1 MQNTT
6 NSSFT
11 KKQREISASL
21 NHFYNNPIARV
32 SLELFLTIGLVL
44 FLAVFA
50 IKPTLITMSDLIKE
64 IESKKKLEQQLTQK
78 VAALQTAQSQY
89 FTIEEKLPI
98 LSEAIPEQPQ
108 IILSAKLIEKIAADS
123 KVIIRNMSI
132 IEIPPEDDGQVP
144 FSQKAK
150 QNLSITVGV
159 TADYIAIRDFV
170 ENLKNSR
177 KSFVVESVVFS
188 LEEEKGSKKLSANL
202 TINAPYFG
210 KVISP
215 EAKGSR

>member
-1 MQNTT
+1 MQNNT
-6 NSSFT
+6 NTSIT

-21 NHFYNNPIARV
+21 NHFYNNPVARV

-44 FLAVFA
+44 FLAIFA

-78 VAALQTAQSQY
+78 VAALQTAQSQF
-89 FTIEEKLPI
+89 FTIENKLPI

-108 IILSAKLIEKIAADS
+108 IILSAKLVEKIAADS
-123 KVIIRNMSI
+123 KVLIRNMTI
-132 IEIPPEDDGQVP
+132 VEIPPEDTGEIP

-159 TADYIAIRDFV
+159 TADYVSIRDFV
-170 ENLKNSR
+170 ENLRNSR

-188 LEEEKGSKKLSANL
+188 LEEEKGGKKLSANI

-210 KVISP
+210 KVITQ
-215 EAKGSR
+215 EAKENK